1 MACVAGHYILI
12 TIKINTMPK
21 VILEFDSFEDAEEIR
36 SALDGA
42 KWKGVVWDIDQH
54 LRNTIKHSDDSV
66 SEETITAIE
75 KIREKLNDLVH
86 SDHLSL

>member
-1 MACVAGHYILI
+1 
-12 TIKINTMPK
+12 MPK
-21 VILEFDSFEDAEEIR
+21 VILEFDSFEDAEELR
-36 SALDGA
+36 SALDGT

-54 LRNTIKHSDDSV
+54 LRNSIKHSDDSV